1 MHINRTLIR
10 EVMQKLA
17 VEGFVKMIPNQIMIV
32 TEISLKDFKEVLQIR
47 GILEGLAIR
56 IAAKKIDEEEISELK
71 KIITQNDL

>member
-1 MHINRTLIR
+1 MHISRTLIR

-56 IAAKKIDEEEISELK
+56 IAAKKIDEEEINELK